1 MREGVV
7 EDVELSDGVAVEV
20 EGGATRFACGIP
32 EAVVDVAA
40 PLISLDDLGMT
51 GWLAEVGRVGTVLA
65 VVGRGRP
72 DGAAASETLLECPV
86 VAVVPSPA

>member
-32 EAVVDVAA
+32 EGDVGVAA

-51 GWLAEVGRVGTVLA
+51 GWLMEVGMDGTVLA
-65 VVGRGRP
+65 VVGLGKP
-72 DGAAASETLLECPV
+72 EGAAARETLLECPM
-86 VAVVPSPA
+86 VAVVTSPA